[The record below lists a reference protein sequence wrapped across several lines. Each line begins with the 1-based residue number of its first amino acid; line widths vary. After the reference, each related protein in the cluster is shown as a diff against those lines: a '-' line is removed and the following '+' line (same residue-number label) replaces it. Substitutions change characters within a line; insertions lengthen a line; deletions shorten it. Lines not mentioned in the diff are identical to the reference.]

1 MNIGHHHLGSGGYRA
16 AEPKWDKEDDEY
28 RAKGIPNPFS
38 KFENK
43 QLRNFIRARYHVD
56 PKTKELTTETKVKD
70 FEVLAVSNLI
80 TADQVDYIIIDQV
93 EFLNGSRYFF
103 CRTRKLLVR
112 DPMVPHPTGR
122 RRPPGGITLLT
133 GR

>member
-16 AEPKWDKEDDEY
+16 TEPKWDKEDDEY

-38 KFENK
+38 NFKNK

-56 PKTKELTTETKVKD
+56 PKTKELTAETKVKD
-70 FEVLAVSNLI
+70 FEVLVVSNLI
-80 TADQVDYIIIDQV
+80 TTDQVDYILIDQV

-103 CRTRKLLVR
+103 C
-112 DPMVPHPTGR
+112 
-122 RRPPGGITLLT
+122 
-133 GR
+133 